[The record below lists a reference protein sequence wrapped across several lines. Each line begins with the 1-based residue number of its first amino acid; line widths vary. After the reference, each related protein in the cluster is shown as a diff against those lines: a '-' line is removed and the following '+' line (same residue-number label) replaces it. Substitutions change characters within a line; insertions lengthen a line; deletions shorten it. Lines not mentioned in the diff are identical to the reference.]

1 MRIGVGLA
9 GILAMSNKEHRLIH
23 ENKTHRQR
31 CTKYTVDS
39 QEVKAMTN
47 RFWERAAQ
55 KGTASYYCTC
65 DNNHCDEHWFQM
77 ADLEKRADYARSE
90 SFTHKTLSRGINHI
104 KRQKNNP
111 LMRV

>member
-55 KGTASYYCTC
+55 KGTASYYCTVITIIVM
-65 DNNHCDEHWFQM
+65 NIGSKWPTWRNVQIM
-77 ADLEKRADYARSE
+77 QGRKA
-90 SFTHKTLSRGINHI
+90 SRT
-104 KRQKNNP
+104 R
-111 LMRV
+111 R